1 MSAVP
6 APTIGRRKRRLRSS
20 RAIRFAAALAAV
32 SLPAE
37 LVTAASV
44 PPPRQP
50 LAGPA
55 TELVPVAVF
64 GRDERRPLPQSRRE
78 LHDALGLLY
87 DDHSRLVCTAFCVD
101 RNVVATAAHCVH
113 GTGDKPAPRLSTL
126 TFRHTFTQRRESA
139 RVAGASSG
147 NAAQHVMS
155 GSMRLSV
162 RPPIDATSDW
172 ALVRLDRPACSRTLP
187 LAHYDAAAVV
197 ELAGA
202 GRVYQVAFHR
212 DFADWRLAI
221 GAPCSVSP
229 SYDGADRQT
238 IERDFE
244 DANNLVLHGCD
255 TGGASSGSPL
265 LVDGPRGPEVVAL
278 NVGTYVLS
286 KVLMNDGEIVKRF
299 RSDTIANTAL
309 SAAVLK
315 PALTA
320 FLRAD
325 ILAEQRDIAEVQR
338 QLARRGY
345 YDGSSD
351 GVYGPNTRSAIERV
365 EAAWRLPPSGLATRS
380 LLSRLLQDA
389 QAEAPAGASLLR
401 RVP

>member
-1 MSAVP
+1 MAACVFSSVP
-6 APTIGRRKRRLRSS
+6 AS
-20 RAIRFAAALAAV
+20 
-32 SLPAE
+32 
-37 LVTAASV
+37 AASA
-44 PPPRQP
+44 PPPLP
-50 LAGPA
+50 LASA
-55 TELVPVAVF
+55 TRPLVPVAVF
-64 GRDERRPLPQSRRE
+64 GRDERRPLQQSRRD

-87 DDHSRLVCTAFCVD
+87 DEHSRLVCTAFCVARD
-101 RNVVATAAHCVH
+101 VVATAAHCVH
-113 GTGDKPAPRLSTL
+113 GTGDKPAPRLSSL
-126 TFRHTFTQRRESA
+126 TFRHTFTEKRAVA

-172 ALVRLDRPACSRTLP
+172 ALVRLDRPVCSQTLA
-187 LAHYDAAAVV
+187 LATFDPAAIM

-221 GAPCSVSP
+221 GAPCSISS

-238 IERDFE
+238 IERDFD
-244 DANNLVLHGCD
+244 DAEHLVLHGCD

-265 LVDGPRGPEVVAL
+265 LVDGPRGAEVVAL

-309 SAAVLK
+309 SAAILRR
-315 PALTA
+315 ALGA
-320 FLRAD
+320 FQRAE
-325 ILAEQRDIAEVQR
+325 ILTERRDIAEVQR
-338 QLARRGY
+338 QLTRRGY
-345 YDGSSD
+345 HDGASD
-351 GVYGPNTRSAIERV
+351 GVYGPQTRTAIERV
-365 EAAWRLPPSGLATRS
+365 EAAWRLFPTGLATRG
-380 LLSRLLQDA
+380 LLTRLLQDA
-389 QAEAPAGASLLR
+389 LAEAPAGATPSR
-401 RVP
+401 RLP